1 MNPKYEQIEKYLEG
15 KLDDKALKAF
25 EKQMRA
31 NSDLAEEVALYKE
44 IEKSIAHRFKHK
56 KEESELRN
64 TLNNIQKEQNSSK
77 KTSKVIPLLGYKKW
91 LIAASIAALVGLFLF
106 QNSTPVYGDYA
117 SHEPMEVTVRG
128 NSNTLEQVQKLFND
142 KDYLLANTHLSR
154 LAEYYRDNAEIQL
167 YYGITLLE
175 TNQYEMAKM
184 TFEKIANANSL
195 FKYKAT
201 WYLALN
207 ALKQNDLESCKS
219 YLQQIPKDAAIY
231 DKAKS
236 LLDKL

>member
-15 KLDDKALKAF
+15 KLDEKALESF
-25 EKQMRA
+25 EKQMRE
-31 NSDLAEEVALYKE
+31 NPDLAEDVALYKE
-44 IEKSIAHRFKHK
+44 IEKSIAHRFKHQ
-56 KEESELRN
+56 KEESELRS
-64 TLNNIQKEQNSSK
+64 TLNNIHKEQSSTE
-77 KTSKVIPLLGYKKW
+77 KTSKVIPLMGYKKW
-91 LIAASIAALVGLFLF
+91 LVAASIAALVGLFFF

-128 NSNTLEQVQKLFND
+128 NSNTLDQVQKLFND

-154 LAEYYRDNAEIQL
+154 LADYYKDNAEIQL
-167 YYGITLLE
+167 YYGITFLE
-175 TNQYEMAKM
+175 TDQYEMAKM

-195 FKYKAT
+195 FKHKAT

-207 ALKQNDLESCKS
+207 AFKQNDIETCKS
-219 YLQQIPKDAAIY
+219 YLQQIPKEAAIY